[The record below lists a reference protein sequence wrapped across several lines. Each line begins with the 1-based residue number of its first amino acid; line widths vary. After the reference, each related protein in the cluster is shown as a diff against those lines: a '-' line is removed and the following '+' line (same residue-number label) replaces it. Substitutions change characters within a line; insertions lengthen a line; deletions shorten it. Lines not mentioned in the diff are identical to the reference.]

1 MRVAVLVLLILLLL
15 TLAAVSNLLH
25 YSIKLFLRLNGVEVS
40 FWRNDPI
47 NMINSLRK
55 FIAAEQDPRTKLKYR
70 KVLYLYIASIALFIV
85 GGLLFVFAG
94 I

>member
-1 MRVAVLVLLILLLL
+1 VRAAVLVLQILLLL
-15 TLAAVSNLLH
+15 TLAVFGNFLH
-25 YSIKLFLRLNGVEVS
+25 YSIKMFLRLKGFEVS

-55 FIAAEQDPRTKLKYR
+55 FIGSEQDLRTKSQYR

-85 GGLLFVFAG
+85 GGLSFVFAG